1 MSRTELRGVASR
13 LSCGVRGL
21 SRRRFLACAAGVLAA
36 PYVLPASSVGGEG
49 RAAPSARLGMGFL
62 GMGSRGTDH
71 VRTLVQNAGV
81 QVLAVCDPQQPKRE
95 AARKHVEQAYAGQAG
110 RGGYKGCASVSD
122 FREVLARADVDA
134 VVIAA
139 PEFWHGLMGA
149 GAVAAGKDV
158 YGEKALTLTVAEGR
172 ALVSAVRRHGRI
184 YQVGTQQRSDRNF
197 RFACELARNG
207 YLGKVHTVKVAVPGG
222 RSLPAAE
229 PKPAPPEIDYE
240 MWLGP
245 APWTPYNDLK
255 CSYNWYFIYDYC
267 VGWIQSWGVHH
278 IDIALWGQPGLCA
291 STLEVEGAAEFPK
304 EGLADTSI
312 TWKVQARTPE
322 GLRLVFTDDSGQPH
336 GCRFE
341 GDKGWV
347 HVVRG
352 GIKAEPESLLK
363 ATLGAGEEHLYESK
377 NHHENFLECVR
388 SRRGPAAPVEGA
400 HAATTLTIVC
410 DIATRLGRKLTWDWK
425 AEKFAGDDAANRM
438 LSRPMRAPWSM

>member
-1 MSRTELRGVASR
+1 MKRALPSTARDLHRQSLR
-13 LSCGVRGL
+13 L
-21 SRRRFLACAAGVLAA
+21 SRRGFLAGAAAALAA
-36 PYVLPASSVGGEG
+36 PYVVPASALGADG
-49 RAAPSARLGMGFL
+49 RAAPSERIGIGVFGLGD
-62 GMGSRGTDH
+62 RGTSH
-71 VRTLVQNAGV
+71 LRGLIQNAGV
-81 QVLAVCDPQQPKRE
+81 QVLAVCDPLENKRE
-95 AARKHVEQAYAGQAG
+95 AARKFAETAYAARAAKGE
-110 RGGYKGCASVSD
+110 YKGCLATSD
-122 FREVLARADVDA
+122 FRQVLARPDVDA
-134 VVIAA
+134 IVIAA

-158 YGEKALTLTVAEGR
+158 YGEKALTLTIAEGR
-172 ALVSAVRRHGRI
+172 ALVSAVRRHARI

-222 RSLPAAE
+222 RALPNAE
-229 PKPAPPEIDYE
+229 PKPVPPGLDYE

-255 CSYNWYFIYDYC
+255 CSFNWYFIYDYC
-267 VGWIQSWGVHH
+267 IGWIQSWGVHH
-278 IDIALWGQPGLCA
+278 VDIALWGQPSLHA
-291 STLEVEGAAEFPK
+291 STLEVEGTAVFPK

-322 GLRLVFTDDSGQPH
+322 GLLLVFSDDAAQPH

-363 ATLGAGEEHLYESK
+363 EPFKPSDERLYESRD
-377 NHHENFLECVR
+377 HHANFLECIR
-388 SRRGPAAPVEGA
+388 TRRDPVSPVESG
-400 HAATTLTIVC
+400 HAATTLTIVA

-425 AEKFAGDDAANRM
+425 AEKFIGDEAANRY